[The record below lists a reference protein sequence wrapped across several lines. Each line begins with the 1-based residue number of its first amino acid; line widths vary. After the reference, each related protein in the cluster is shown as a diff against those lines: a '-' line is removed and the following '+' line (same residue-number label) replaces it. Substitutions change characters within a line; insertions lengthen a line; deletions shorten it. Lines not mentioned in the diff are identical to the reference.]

1 MSEMSDLSR
10 TKCPTENIKNTHLV
24 DESIVHDET
33 KQKTSDHKGQQLGH
47 LAVFVGTHSTLNF
60 RPKKKLCLFPVTDRP
75 CLKPP
80 DPKLFIDSRREEKR
94 KMYF

>member
-1 MSEMSDLSR
+1 MHPLAVLSKFVRPVGQIWHFLWMSELSDLSR

-47 LAVFVGTHSTLNF
+47 LAVL
-60 RPKKKLCLFPVTDRP
+60 
-75 CLKPP
+75 
-80 DPKLFIDSRREEKR
+80 
-94 KMYF
+94 